1 MASRR
6 TLRRVVTCQGSIQL
20 IAALSVLGQRDGERG
35 PGAPERRDHLVI
47 YDLWAPAGQVEEFAA
62 FIRRMATLAHE
73 WESIVY
79 VEPGQL
85 SAVAGD
91 LAEHGVERAL
101 ERVYELTGVR
111 AADEIYLS
119 RNWQFGNQ
127 LFTNAYES
135 ALKVCYGDSIGIY
148 FSEAYFSPPAPPA
161 AHASGFSLRGKLR
174 SLKGRLVRPAPPPA
188 PPPRALKEVE
198 FDIGYFLLPDILGES
213 PPMKTAPLEK
223 WHALELFQKMSGLLE
238 EGQVAGVRT
247 RLAGRPAVIL
257 MTSNFSEAQ
266 RMTVENELAAY
277 VKFLEGL
284 ECPRDAVLV
293 VKPHPRD
300 GAEKIQR
307 LKSAVGGLF
316 ADVIVLDETELFFLP
331 FEIFLPR
338 AFNGGGGEVSR
349 GVRVVT
355 FSTACLSLALLF
367 NLEPLV
373 GFGPALVEEYFR
385 GEHAPGRVRHERD
398 LRLAIRRIAEG
409 AGSPYEVPQPG
420 MR

>member
-6 TLRRVVTCQGSIQL
+6 TIRRVVTCQGSIQL
-20 IAALSVLGQRDGERG
+20 IAALSVLRQRDGERG
-35 PGAPERRDHLVI
+35 PGAPERQDHLVI

-91 LAEHGVERAL
+91 LAGRGVERAL

-127 LFTNAYES
+127 LFINAYES
-135 ALKVCYGDSIGIY
+135 AEKICYGDSIGIY

-161 AHASGFSLRGKLR
+161 PAADGFSLRGKLR
-174 SLKGRLVRPAPPPA
+174 SLKRRLVRPAPPA
-188 PPPRALKEVE
+188 PPPALKEVE
-198 FDIGYFLLPDILGES
+198 FDIGYFLLPDILGET

-223 WHALELFQKMSGLLE
+223 WHTLELFQQMSGLLE
-238 EGQVAGVRT
+238 DEQVASLRT
-247 RLAGRPAVIL
+247 RLAGRAAVIL

-266 RMTVENELAAY
+266 RMTVEDELDAY
-277 VKFLEGL
+277 LLFLAGAQ
-284 ECPRDAVLV
+284 CPRDAVLV

-300 GAEKIQR
+300 GAEKIRR

-316 ADVIVLDETELFFLP
+316 SEVIVLDEPEQFFLP
-331 FEIFLPR
+331 FEIFLLR
-338 AFNGGGGEVSR
+338 AFTGGGGEVSR

-373 GFGPALVEEYFR
+373 GFGPGLVEGYFKE
-385 GEHAPGRVRHERD
+385 EHAPGRVRHERD
-398 LRLAIRRIAEG
+398 LRLAIRRISEG

>member
-6 TLRRVVTCQGSIQL
+6 TIRRVVTCQGSIQL
-20 IAALSVLGQRDGERG
+20 IAALSVLRQRDGERG

-47 YDLWAPAGQVEEFAA
+47 YDLWAPAGQVAEFAD

-91 LAEHGVERAL
+91 LAERGVESAL

-119 RNWQFGNQ
+119 RNWQSGNQ
-127 LFTNAYES
+127 LFIKAYES

-161 AHASGFSLRGKLR
+161 AAGADGFSLRGKLR
-174 SLKGRLVRPAPPPA
+174 SLKGRLVRPAPP

-223 WHALELFQKMSGLLE
+223 WHALELFQKTSGLLE
-238 EGQVAGVRT
+238 DEQVAAVRT
-247 RLAGRPAVIL
+247 RLDGRPAVIL

-266 RMTVENELAAY
+266 RMTVENELTAY

-316 ADVIVLDETELFFLP
+316 SDVIVLDETELFFLP
-331 FEIFLPR
+331 FEIFLLR
-338 AFNGGGGEVSR
+338 AFTGGGGEVSR

-373 GFGPALVEEYFR
+373 GFGPELVKGYFKE
-385 GEHAPGRVRHERD
+385 EHAPGRVRHERD
-398 LRLAIRRIAEG
+398 LRLAIRRISEG